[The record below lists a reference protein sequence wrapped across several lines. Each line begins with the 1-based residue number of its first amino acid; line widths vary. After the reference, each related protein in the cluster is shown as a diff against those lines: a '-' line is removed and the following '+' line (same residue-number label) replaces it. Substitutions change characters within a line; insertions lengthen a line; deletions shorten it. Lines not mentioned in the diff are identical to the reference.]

1 MFFFSFSSY
10 FSWMFPFFLWV
21 DSTWLHN
28 YIQGTT
34 WVFPLV
40 ETIHILSL
48 VVLLGSILLI
58 DVRLLGIGIREWPP
72 SQLANGLRSYI
83 KWGLIAILVT
93 GSLLFIA
100 EPKKLYDNI
109 GFGPKMVLLALAI
122 IYQFTLF
129 PKASSINKLTTPV
142 WAKAAAVLSL
152 VLWFGVGFCGRAIGF
167 V

>member
-1 MFFFSFSSY
+1 MAFSFSWFPSL
-10 FSWMFPFFLWV
+10 FPFFLWV

-40 ETIHILSL
+40 ETIHILAL
-48 VVLLGSILLI
+48 VVLLGSIFLI
-58 DVRLLGIGIREWPP
+58 DVRLLGIGIRTWPP
-72 SQLANGLRSYI
+72 SQLSEGLRSYI
-83 KWGLIAILVT
+83 KWGLIVILIT
-93 GSLLFIA
+93 GALLFIA

-122 IYQFTLF
+122 IYQYTLF
-129 PKASSINKLTTPV
+129 PKASSIDKLSTPV
-142 WAKAAAVLSL
+142 WAKAAALLSL
-152 VLWFGVGFCGRAIGF
+152 ALWFGVGAAGRAIGF